1 MKRIRPAYVLI
12 SSSVILAVVAA
23 IAFGPL
29 LLPIWRAQLYEHRA
43 GPPELQRLI
52 ERDDGPTAKG
62 LGSNAR
68 IFPYESI
75 SLETGPCFGP
85 CPIYVLTLYRD
96 GRARLVTDG
105 FSAEQRKTYTASISP
120 LDYARVTQLVFLA
133 RAAAHEPHYAGNWT
147 DDSEAIIRAESGGR
161 TWQVS
166 DYGGV
171 SPPEV
176 WALIE
181 VLRSFRENIDWQA
194 SPAAG

>member
-1 MKRIRPAYVLI
+1 MKRIRPGYVLI
-12 SSSVILAVVAA
+12 CSLVIFVVIAA
-23 IAFGPL
+23 ISFGPL
-29 LLPIWRAQLYEHRA
+29 LLPVWRAHLYEHRA

-52 ERDDGPTAKG
+52 ERADGPTPEG
-62 LGSNAR
+62 LGSNSK

-85 CPIYVLTLYRD
+85 CPIYTLTLYRD

-105 FSAEQRKTYTASISP
+105 FSAEKRQTYTARISP
-120 LDYARVTQLVFLA
+120 LDYARLTQLVFLA
-133 RAAAHEPHYAGNWT
+133 RASAHESRYAGNWT
-147 DDSEAIIRAESGGR
+147 DDSEAIVRADIDGR
-161 TWQVS
+161 AWKVS

-181 VLRSFRENIDWQA
+181 ILRSYRESIDWQA